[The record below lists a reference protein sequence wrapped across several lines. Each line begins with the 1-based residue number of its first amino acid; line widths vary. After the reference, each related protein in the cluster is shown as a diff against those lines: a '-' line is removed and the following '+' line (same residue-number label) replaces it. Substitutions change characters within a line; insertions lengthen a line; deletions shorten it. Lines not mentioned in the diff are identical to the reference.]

1 MRGIQSAG
9 IGGEHGCV
17 WKSNT
22 NICRKLTGL
31 CIISH
36 IKNSC
41 PPMSGADIGEM
52 GISIEKV
59 NGNRQTVK
67 DHTKTRRIVII
78 KCSVTKGALWG
89 IDGGREN
96 ILTGNVGITKGFDQ
110 TGDSFRFFLTG
121 HGTDSF
127 AYFFLTV
134 MVKKVKGTG
143 QGEAEFRQE
152 GT

>member
-1 MRGIQSAG
+1 
-9 IGGEHGCV
+9 
-17 WKSNT
+17 
-22 NICRKLTGL
+22 
-31 CIISH
+31 
-36 IKNSC
+36 
-41 PPMSGADIGEM
+41 MSGADIGEM

-96 ILTGNVGITKGFDQ
+96 ILTGNVGITDQ